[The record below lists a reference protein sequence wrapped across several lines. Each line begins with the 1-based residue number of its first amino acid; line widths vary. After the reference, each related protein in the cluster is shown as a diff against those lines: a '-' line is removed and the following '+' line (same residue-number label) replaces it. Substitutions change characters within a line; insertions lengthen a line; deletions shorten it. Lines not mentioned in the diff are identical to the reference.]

1 MVSQISANLGLL
13 VFLAGLVAAPLPL
26 AAQRCT
32 ANCRSD
38 QVQFTPGD
46 PLSVEVINRS
56 SVLISVQQVPL
67 TGEVSLRPGQ
77 SIRLGFNWGTT
88 PNVAIRFWNPD
99 QEPLRAYLFRPADR
113 TLQVEIRD
121 LPYQLGDRSIYIQND
136 GRVIIY

>member
-1 MVSQISANLGLL
+1 MVSRFSANLGLL
-13 VFLAGLVAAPLPL
+13 VFFLGLAVGPLPL
-26 AAQRCT
+26 AAQTCT

-56 SVLISVQQVPL
+56 GVPITVQQVPL
-67 TGEVSLRPGQ
+67 MAPISLRPGQ
-77 SIRLGFNWGTT
+77 STQLGFRWGTT
-88 PNVAIRFWNPD
+88 PNVAVRFWSPEN
-99 QEPLRAYLFRPADR
+99 EPLRAYLFRPAER
-113 TLQVEIRD
+113 TLQIEIRK

>member
-1 MVSQISANLGLL
+1 MVSQFSANLGLL
-13 VFLAGLVAAPLPL
+13 ALLAGLVAAPLPL
-26 AAQRCT
+26 AAQPCT

-46 PLSVEVINRS
+46 PLTVEVINRS
-56 SVLISVQQVPL
+56 TVAVNVEQVPL
-67 TGEVSLRPGQ
+67 IGPQNLRPGQ
-77 SIRLGFNWGTT
+77 SARLGFNWGTS

-99 QEPLRAYLFRPADR
+99 QEPLRAYLFRPAER
-113 TLQVEIRD
+113 TLQIEIRD